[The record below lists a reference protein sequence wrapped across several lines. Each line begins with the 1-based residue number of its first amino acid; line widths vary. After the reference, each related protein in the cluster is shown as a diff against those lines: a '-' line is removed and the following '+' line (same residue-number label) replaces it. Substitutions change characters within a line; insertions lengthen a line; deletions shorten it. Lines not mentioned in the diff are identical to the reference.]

1 MFDYQIQLREGD
13 WDEWQGEVDLGV
25 RDAHAEAAGVG
36 VDFLLL
42 SWLVEQ
48 QLLDQ
53 QYR

>member
-1 MFDYQIQLREGD
+1 MFDYQIQLGEGD
-13 WDEWQGEVDLGV
+13 WDEWQGEVDQEV
-25 RDAHAEAAGVG
+25 RDAHAEAPGVG
-36 VDFLLL
+36 VDFSLL